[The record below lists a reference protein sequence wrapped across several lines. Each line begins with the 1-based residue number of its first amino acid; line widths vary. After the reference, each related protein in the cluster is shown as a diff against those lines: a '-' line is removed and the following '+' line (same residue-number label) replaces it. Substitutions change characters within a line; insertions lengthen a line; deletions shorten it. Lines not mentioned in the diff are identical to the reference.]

1 MGNLC
6 REPPEL
12 VGEEYGRRVI
22 VQAHPR
28 HCCCCCCGPTAT
40 ATAAAAARCAHSS
53 GLLLG
58 RGCGRQGGIHPV
70 VDSQALEGAAGGN
83 VAYTLSSTAKLS
95 KPTRMYRKYTMDS
108 GSMGS
113 PLEFRSIL
121 QHGMA
126 WNDEVGLTGLS
137 EPSYL
142 STYPPNLRTYLPT
155 YQNTYLPTHPPTY
168 LPTYLPTYPTTYLST
183 YLPNYLPTYLPT
195 HLPLPGQPQ
204 AVVTRLHQLHRLRT
218 GERRDRTAEL

>member
-40 ATAAAAARCAHSS
+40 AAAAVGCAHSS

-70 VDSQALEGAAGGN
+70 VDSQALEGAAGVQEVHDGLG
-83 VAYTLSSTAKLS
+83 VDGLPIGIPIDPAAW
-95 KPTRMYRKYTMDS
+95 
-108 GSMGS
+108 
-113 PLEFRSIL
+113 
-121 QHGMA
+121 HGM
-126 WNDEVGLTGLS
+126 E
-137 EPSYL
+137 
-142 STYPPNLRTYLPT
+142 
-155 YQNTYLPTHPPTY
+155 
-168 LPTYLPTYPTTYLST
+168 
-183 YLPNYLPTYLPT
+183 
-195 HLPLPGQPQ
+195 
-204 AVVTRLHQLHRLRT
+204 
-218 GERRDRTAEL
+218 